1 MTQSILD
8 LRALASLCRRDL
20 GACSGATGFGAA
32 TGRDRVDVGRAY
44 LCVRRDGGN
53 VLVVDPEKG
62 QLVEKIAV
70 GKRPR
75 GIRLSVDGKQLF
87 VALSGS
93 PIAGPARESKL
104 PPADRSADGI
114 GVVDLATRTLVRK
127 LKSGQGPES
136 FALSPDGKRIYV
148 SNEETSEMSVL
159 DLASG
164 DVTTRVKVGEE
175 PEGVTVR
182 PDGREVYVTSEGDNA
197 VFAVDT
203 TSYAVVAK
211 METAARPRAVVFT
224 PDGSTAFVTNENGAA
239 ITVIDAGK
247 HAVTTTIKLTPPPGA
262 TVPPRPMGATLSA
275 DARRLFVSLGRAKS
289 LAEIDVAT
297 RQVVRAMDDI
307 GARPWGIGLSK
318 DGKKLYTANGPSA
331 DVFGRRHRVRQ
342 GRPADCGG
350 WKPVGHRRRAG
361 RIPDQGAPAERR
373 RFRGLC
379 GVQDR
384 PVLRPR
390 VSSRRQPPERWP
402 SRRVVHAHHLPR
414 RDSGNGETPNST
426 ALVSVRPFHGVC
438 VLLLFSSQ
446 MPTHGKSARSHT

>member
-1 MTQSILD
+1 MLTH
-8 LRALASLCRRDL
+8 LRFAALVSVTSAAMIV
-20 GACSGATGFGAA
+20 GACGGSQPSSASPPASATESSTPAMHIYVSDE
-32 TGRDRVDVGRAY
+32 T
-44 LCVRRDGGN
+44 GGN

-75 GIRLSVDGKQLF
+75 GIKLSADGRQLY

-93 PIAGPARESKL
+93 PIAGPGVDESKL

-114 GVVDLATRTLVRK
+114 GVVDLASRSVVRK
-127 LKSGQGPES
+127 LKSGQDPES
-136 FALSPDGKRIYV
+136 FALSPDGKTMYV

-159 DLASG
+159 DVASG
-164 DVTTRVKVGEE
+164 DVTRRVKVGEE

-203 TSYAVVAK
+203 SSYAVVAK

-224 PDGSTAFVTNENGAA
+224 PDGATAFVTNENGGA
-239 ITVIDAGK
+239 IAVIDAGK

-289 LAEIDVAT
+289 VAEIDVAT

-331 DVFGRRHRVRQ
+331 DVSVIDIESGKVDRRIAV
-342 GRPADCGG
+342 GG
-350 WKPVGHRRRAG
+350 SPWGIAV
-361 RIPDQGAPAERR
+361 AP
-373 RFRGLC
+373 
-379 GVQDR
+379 
-384 PVLRPR
+384 
-390 VSSRRQPPERWP
+390 
-402 SRRVVHAHHLPR
+402 
-414 RDSGNGETPNST
+414 
-426 ALVSVRPFHGVC
+426 
-438 VLLLFSSQ
+438 
-446 MPTHGKSARSHT
+446 